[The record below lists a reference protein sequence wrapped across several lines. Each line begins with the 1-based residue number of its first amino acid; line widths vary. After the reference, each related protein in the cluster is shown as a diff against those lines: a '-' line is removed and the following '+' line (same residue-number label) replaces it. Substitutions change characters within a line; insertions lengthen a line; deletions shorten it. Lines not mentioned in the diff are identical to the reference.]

1 MYTAQ
6 QINIHTTLQFYH
18 SNAFEPLFLKK
29 AFQYSFWPKSSCVF
43 GKRFINPPNVPAY
56 ATSRKL
62 NHLNEIRMYGKIVSP
77 LRAANCY
84 CILFSYVS
92 S

>member
-1 MYTAQ
+1 MYVNLRLGAQ
-6 QINIHTTLQFYH
+6 YNNTSLQFYH

-29 AFQYSFWPKSSCVF
+29 AFQYSFCLKSSCVF

-56 ATSRKL
+56 ATTRKR
-62 NHLNEIRMYGKIVSP
+62 NHLNEIRGYGK

-84 CILFSYVS
+84 
-92 S
+92 